1 MSIYKEHCLYEIL
14 HGNMALETPVSASG
28 SQNTMPEEMRRFFQT
43 IQRSIIVNPLN
54 KKWYGLIWLVKAVM
68 QNFVSVIIFLLLILP
83 ESGSCSI
90 MIVELYEVLKR
101 EGLRS

>member
-14 HGNMALETPVSASG
+14 PGNMALETPVSASG
-28 SQNTMPEEMRRFFQT
+28 SQNTTPEEMRHFFQT
-43 IQRSIIVNPLN
+43 IQRSIIAKPLN

-68 QNFVSVIIFLLLILP
+68 QNFVSVITFLLLILS
-83 ESGSCSI
+83 EGGSCSI